1 MDKIL
6 RVNMTELTTT
16 TETVPAGW
24 AGLGGRGLTST
35 IVAAEVP
42 ATCHPLGE
50 NNKLVFAP
58 GLLTGTAAAN
68 SGRLSAGA
76 KSPLTGTIKESNA
89 GGTAAQML
97 ARLGIKALIIEGLP
111 KGDAWYSLHVNK
123 DGVSVQEE
131 KELLG
136 KGNFAVIEA
145 LEARL
150 GKKTGVLTIGPV
162 GELKMTAANISVK
175 DPDSKIRS
183 HGRGGL
189 GAVMGS
195 KRIKFI
201 SIDDAGAPG
210 IKIAEPEKFKAAAR
224 VFAKALLDHP
234 VSGEGLPTYGTNVLV
249 NILNEAGGLPTRN
262 FTTGQ
267 FVGADKI
274 SGETMNET
282 ITARGGKVRHGC
294 HAGCIIQCSQVYNDK
309 DGKYLTSGF
318 EYETIWGLGADCC
331 IDNLDDIARADSIMD
346 DIGIDSIETAVMF
359 GVAMEA
365 GILSFGDSKEMLR
378 LLSDEIGKGT
388 ALGRIMG
395 GGAGSVGKAYGVTRV
410 PVVKNQGIPAY
421 DPRSVK
427 GIGITYATST
437 MGADHTAGYTIATN
451 ILNVGG
457 FVDPLKK
464 EGQVEL
470 SRNLQI
476 ATAAVDSTGMCIF
489 IAFPALDIPE
499 CLPALIDMINARF
512 GIALTGDDV
521 TNLGK
526 HILKVE
532 RQFNID
538 AGFTNKH
545 DRLPEFFATE
555 TVAPHNAIWD
565 FSDEEIDEFW
575 NF

>member
-145 LEARL
+145 LEVRL

-331 IDNLDDIARADSIMD
+331 IDNLDDIAKADSIMD

-489 IAFPALDIPE
+489 VAFPALDIPE
-499 CLPALIDMINARF
+499 CLPALIDMLNARF